1 MAAKAVSSYV
11 CEKFT
16 LFGRC
21 KVWEAM
27 VTNGFE
33 RSFLPYLAQGC
44 DFLYRAD
51 EVLFERLIAKML
63 RTILI

>member
-1 MAAKAVSSYV
+1 MASEAVSSYV
-11 CEKFT
+11 REEFS

-21 KVWEAM
+21 KAWEAM

-51 EVLFERLIAKML
+51 EVRFERLIAKML